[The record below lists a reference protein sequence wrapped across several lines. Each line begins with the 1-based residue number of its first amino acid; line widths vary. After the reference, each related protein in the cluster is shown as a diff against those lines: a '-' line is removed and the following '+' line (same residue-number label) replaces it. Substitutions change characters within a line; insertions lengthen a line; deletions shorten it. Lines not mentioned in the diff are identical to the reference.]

1 MIADPGSLGAA
12 VLLWNVTLTPELN
25 TSSSMSSSMSY
36 DRRVSSSSPSN
47 QMQHIIENSINLT
60 LSRVSAQNEFPLV
73 SRLLINPVIS
83 NLNVRCKND
92 LTSELSTVVV
102 VNVTNGHPI
111 TIQGIMYNI
120 SAYSSIIV

>member
-1 MIADPGSLGAA
+1 MIADPGSLGVA

-25 TSSSMSSSMSY
+25 TSSPISY

-47 QMQHIIENSINLT
+47 QMQHIMGNSINLT
-60 LSRVSAQNEFPLV
+60 LSRVSAQNKFPLV

-92 LTSELSTVVV
+92 LTSELSQVVV

>member
-1 MIADPGSLGAA
+1 MIADPGSLDAA

-25 TSSSMSSSMSY
+25 ISSSMSY

-47 QMQHIIENSINLT
+47 QMQHIMENSINLT

-92 LTSELSTVVV
+92 LTSESPTVVII
-102 VNVTNGHPI
+102 NVTNGHLI

-120 SAYSSIIV
+120 SAYSSVIV